1 MLLTIFVRIA
11 HPKSLLHI
19 FVRGRRTATIKADC
33 VCDLRALTRAAL
45 LEALSQYPGDKEP
58 KGSTPWGGTNEWQRW
73 ADVIFYWPQVMRKC
87 WGRKASSCWIA
98 IFFSKHLAV
107 LPKLCQKKS
116 WQRWN
121 QEKRSLWFSKLSAF
135 SFSGSSSFLEL
146 KAENQEQSGHFPRWG
161 ISDL

>member
-1 MLLTIFVRIA
+1 MILTILVRIA
-11 HPKSLLHI
+11 HFSTFLSEDGERPPSRQI
-19 FVRGRRTATIKADC
+19 VCAICVRWHVLPCWKPYRSIQGTRSQKG
-33 VCDLRALTRAAL
+33 LTPR
-45 LEALSQYPGDKEP
+45 
-58 KGSTPWGGTNEWQRW
+58 GGTNEWQRW

-135 SFSGSSSFLEL
+135 SFSGSSSFWNSRP
-146 KAENQEQSGHFPRWG
+146 ENQQQSGHFPRWG